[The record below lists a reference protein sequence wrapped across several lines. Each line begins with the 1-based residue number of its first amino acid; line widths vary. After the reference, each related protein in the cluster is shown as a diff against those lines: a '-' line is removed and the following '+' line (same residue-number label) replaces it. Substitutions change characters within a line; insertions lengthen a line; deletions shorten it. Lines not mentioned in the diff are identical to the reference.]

1 VAHATGCIGHSYGF
15 SRVKQV
21 AAVSHW
27 PTHVLSMVVRLHT
40 GRPPNSAIRFTSVQ
54 TPSLCQIDCRAG
66 PALTRSS
73 SLTFETSSAAAPQM
87 EGSWKQRRSSGRVG
101 LKRHRQA
108 GCFSLSSMT
117 QRIHGNRFCRSFSMY
132 LLPATLL
139 IAAPIIALLAR
150 RHPCAL
156 PVCRPARSRRD
167 RRSPNLRQNP
177 NRPAAAQA
185 AWLCWSEST
194 GYRSA

>member
-1 VAHATGCIGHSYGF
+1 VAHATGCIAHSDGL

-27 PTHVLSMVVRLHT
+27 PTHVLSMVVRLHA
-40 GRPPNSAIRFTSVQ
+40 GCPPDSAIRFTSVQ

-66 PALTRSS
+66 TAPTRSS
-73 SLTFETSSAAAPQM
+73 SLTFEPAVELLTWRDP
-87 EGSWKQRRSSGRVG
+87 GDIRCSSGRVG

-108 GCFSLSSMT
+108 GCFSLSSMPR
-117 QRIHGNRFCRSFSMY
+117 RIHGIGFCRSFSMD
-132 LLPATLL
+132 LLPAILL

-150 RHPCAL
+150 RHPCGL
-156 PVCRPARSRRD
+156 PVCGPARSRRD

-185 AWLCWSEST
+185 ALLCLTEST